1 MERFALLLSTR
12 RFSPADL
19 NDNYRGELHQA
30 TDGGNRALNKDET
43 GSSRAMRNLAGLIPT
58 GSQERLQLRSP
69 EQLPKTEVTGAVSA
83 WTTEE
88 RPSEFPLYSLPVT
101 FLCTLGFIL
110 FSPFFYFAISYLK
123 ISKQN
128 LWFSIEDNSP
138 E

>member
-1 MERFALLLSTR
+1 MERFGLLLSTR
-12 RFSPADL
+12 RFSSADL

-43 GSSRAMRNLAGLIPT
+43 GSSRAMRNLAGLIPA

-88 RPSEFPLYSLPVT
+88 RPSGCEFPLYSLPVT
-101 FLCTLGFIL
+101 LLCTLGFIL
-110 FSPFFYFAISYLK
+110 FSL
-123 ISKQN
+123 
-128 LWFSIEDNSP
+128 
-138 E
+138 

>member
-19 NDNYRGELHQA
+19 NDNYRAELHQA

-58 GSQERLQLRSP
+58 GSQEHLPLRSP

-88 RPSEFPLYSLPVT
+88 ERPSGCEFPLY
-101 FLCTLGFIL
+101 
-110 FSPFFYFAISYLK
+110 
-123 ISKQN
+123 
-128 LWFSIEDNSP
+128 
-138 E
+138 